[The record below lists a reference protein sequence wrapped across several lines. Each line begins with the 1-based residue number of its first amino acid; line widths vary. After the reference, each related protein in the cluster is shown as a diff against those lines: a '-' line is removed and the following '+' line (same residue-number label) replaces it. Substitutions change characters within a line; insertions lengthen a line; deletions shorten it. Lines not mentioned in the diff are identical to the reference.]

1 MKEFDGPVGWDIN
14 NQKLLVLM
22 VLDDEVGKAVTRDT
36 AGEAFFRA
44 FIVEDRTTQEISC
57 NFRFR
62 YAKGDS
68 WYSIGPRP
76 HASRAE
82 RVADLEEGMRFVLR
96 TALGSLIE
104 AVADSEVPDNIIA
117 SYFPPDDEGDG
128 MNTVAWL
135 MEKDLMRVREDI
147 GEA

>member
-1 MKEFDGPVGWDIN
+1 MKEHDGPVGWHSN
-14 NQKLLVLM
+14 NQKLIVLM
-22 VLDDEVGKAVTRDT
+22 VLDDEVGKAVTLDT

-76 HASRAE
+76 HSSRAE

-96 TALGSLIE
+96 TALGKLVE
-104 AVADSEVPDNIIA
+104 DVGGLEVPDNIIT

-128 MNTVAWL
+128 MKTIAWL
-135 MEKDLMRVREDI
+135 IEKDLMRVGEDVS
-147 GEA
+147 A